1 MERAKLIIVAILLA
15 IVGAVIPILVVLYLS
30 VERAIQTEQKH
41 LSNITHEVV
50 KRASHTASLARE
62 ALYELN
68 KLHIQSVCAPDHLN
82 AMRKITVDNPVVE
95 EIGFFENGLL
105 KCSIWGAANSPVS
118 QYAPDLITARGFG
131 ASFNIKSMVRNNKLL
146 IAFQYG
152 NYYILVDPLRFLDIL
167 VDPSVQIALTTQ
179 KGVLIAER
187 HRPDMKLVKQF
198 SQDHQQVEDKIIAYT
213 SSDEGFVATAIESR
227 EVLYNELRNELG
239 LLLPLAIAI
248 SAFIIGLVIYF
259 SQHRL
264 SIAGELASAIKNKRL
279 TLFYQPIVSL
289 KTGQCVG
296 AEALV
301 RWFRPSGEQLS
312 PDLFIPIAEKEGLI
326 TKITEQ
332 VIDLVIADLGKVLSV
347 DRDLHISINLS
358 AADIKKGQILKTLE
372 AKLATTFILNSQ
384 IWLEI
389 TERAFVELNFAKEMI
404 QNARSLGYVV
414 AIDDF
419 GTGYSSLSYLQNL
432 ELDVLK
438 IDKSFIASIRTDS
451 ATSNVTPHII
461 DMAKAL
467 NLKILAEGIELVE
480 QAEYLDLKEVEYGQG
495 WLYSKALN
503 VDDFIAFY
511 KDKNKKI

>member
-1 MERAKLIIVAILLA
+1 MERAKLIIVASLLA
-15 IVGAVIPILVVLYLS
+15 IVGAVIPILIVLYLS
-30 VERAIQTEQKH
+30 VERAIQAEQKH
-41 LSNITHEVV
+41 LSNITDEIV
-50 KRASHTASLARE
+50 KRASHTAGLARE
-62 ALYELN
+62 TLYELN
-68 KLHIQSVCAPDHLN
+68 RLKIQPVCSPEHVN
-82 AMRKITVDNPVVE
+82 VMRKMTVDNPVVE

-105 KCSIWGAANSPVS
+105 KCSIWGALNTPVS

-131 ASFNIKSMVRNNKLL
+131 ASFNIKSTVRNNKLL

-167 VDPSVQIALTTQ
+167 VDHSIQIALTTQ

-187 HRPDMKLVKQF
+187 NQPDMNLVKQF
-198 SQDHQQVEDKIIAYT
+198 SQDHQQVDDKIIAYT

-264 SIAGELASAIKNKRL
+264 SIAGELASAIKNKKL
-279 TLFYQPIVSL
+279 YLLYQPIVAL

-296 AEALV
+296 AEALI
-301 RWFRPSGEQLS
+301 RWPRPSGKEIS
-312 PDLFIPIAEKEGLI
+312 PELFIPIAENEGLI
-326 TKITEQ
+326 TQITEQ
-332 VIDLVIADLGKVLSV
+332 VIDLMIADLGKVLSV

-358 AADIKKGQILKTLE
+358 AADIKKGQILKILE
-372 AKLATTFILNSQ
+372 AKLANTFILNRQ

-389 TERAFVELNFAKEMI
+389 TERAFVELAFAKEMI
-404 QNARSLGYVV
+404 QNARGLGYVV

-432 ELDVLK
+432 ELDILK
-438 IDKSFIASIRTDS
+438 IDKSFIGSVRTES
-451 ATSNVTPHII
+451 VTSGVTPHII
-461 DMAKAL
+461 DMAKTL

-480 QAEYLDLKEVEYGQG
+480 QAEYLDSKEVEYGQG
-495 WLYSKALN
+495 WFYSKALN

-511 KDKNKKI
+511 KEKNKKV